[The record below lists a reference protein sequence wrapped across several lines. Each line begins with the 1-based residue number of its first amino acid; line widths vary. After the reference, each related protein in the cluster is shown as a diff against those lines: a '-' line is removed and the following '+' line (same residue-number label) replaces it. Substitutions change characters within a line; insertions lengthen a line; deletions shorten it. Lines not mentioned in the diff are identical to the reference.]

1 MTVMDTPAN
10 TGTDYSDTDFC
21 DPRVYDDPY
30 ALYAW
35 LRDQDS
41 LHRDEANDLYIA
53 AAELA
58 RARGLPI
65 PLPPTRP
72 AAPSR

>member
-1 MTVMDTPAN
+1 MTVMDTPADA
-10 TGTDYSDTDFC
+10 GRTDHSDTDFC

-41 LHRDEANDLYIA
+41 LHRDDANDLCTKLKGA
-53 AAELA
+53 GGACFVA
-58 RARGLPI
+58 RN
-65 PLPPTRP
+65 
-72 AAPSR
+72 